1 MFDSIFKGGTIIA
14 GLAVGIGAVVLAP
27 MLVPILR
34 PLAKSAIK
42 AGMMA
47 YDEAAVA
54 LAELSETAGDIFAE
68 VRSEMGTESNG
79 AGQNG
84 RSRATGRSRR
94 SASHA
99 S

>member
-14 GLAVGIGAVVLAP
+14 GLAVGVGAVVLAP
-27 MLVPILR
+27 LLVPVLR
-34 PLAKSAIK
+34 PLAKSMIK
-42 AGMMA
+42 ASMMA
-47 YDEAAVA
+47 YDEATVA

-68 VRSEMGTESNG
+68 ARSEIATQANG
-79 AGQNG
+79 SAHV
-84 RSRATGRSRR
+84 SRPRGRSRR